1 MKKGDKMKNYNESG
15 KTLIIVIVLSTVLS
29 IGSLALFPFLIQS
42 QSTETRLYHQQ
53 QVIQLAQ
60 STMNSYINH
69 KETFLSGPLYTGTQP
84 RTITLPDQSEMS
96 LYAYII
102 DQNGHIFE
110 EIQHVPA
117 TYEFVVEVFY
127 GDENK
132 NKQKDN
138 GEQSFYTKRLA
149 IQEEGPQDTEVKL
162 RFNDIRFNGSTLS
175 LKVFIH
181 PSYGELE
188 VFRAYK
194 ETNSEKYYIKANDQ
208 PLNLLNSRNRTIDS
222 KKNEVSYTVD
232 IPNLKNND
240 TICLRA
246 KAGSLTG
253 ECQYL
258 TLQEGMGN
266 GLVIKIID
274 GQYIYLPI
282 ANTFETEGKL
292 IVTSGVGDYST
303 NESILYRARLGI
315 EVEQNVL
322 LEMSA
327 NGQGT
332 IKLESSEGDIVIRKE
347 STLENHASGN
357 NREYRMELYAPNG
370 IIDIRD
376 AHLISERSIVLTG
389 RSIYTDRAHIEVD
402 NNKENVHFEF
412 SESLRVPELTIQL
425 FKNRGN
431 ATSNPTNI
439 NKICGTLKE
448 GTLNNISHFGT
459 CPKLNEAPR

>member
-1 MKKGDKMKNYNESG
+1 MKNYNESG
-15 KTLIIVIVLSTVLS
+15 KTLIIVIVLSTVLT

-69 KETFLSGPLYTGTQP
+69 KGTFLNGPLYTGSQP
-84 RTITLPDQSEMS
+84 RTITLPDQSELS
-96 LYAYII
+96 LYAYAM
-102 DQNGHIFE
+102 DYNGHILE
-110 EIQHVPA
+110 EIQHVPS

-127 GDENK
+127 GDENN
-132 NKQKDN
+132 NKHKDN
-138 GEQSFYTKRLA
+138 GEQLFYTKRLA
-149 IQEEGPQDTEVKL
+149 VQEGPQDTEVKL
-162 RFNDIRFNGSTLS
+162 RFNVISFNGSTLT
-175 LKVFIH
+175 LNVFIQ

-188 VFRAYK
+188 VHRAYR
-194 ETNSEKYYIKANDQ
+194 ETNSEKYYIRTNDQ
-208 PLNLLNSRNRTIDS
+208 PLNVSNPRNRKIDS
-222 KKNEVSYTVD
+222 EKNEVSYTVD
-232 IPNLKNND
+232 IPDLKNND

-282 ANTFETEGKL
+282 TNTFETEGKL
-292 IVTSGVGDYST
+292 IVTSGVGDFST
-303 NESILYRARLGI
+303 NESILYSARLGI

-332 IKLESSEGDIVIRKE
+332 IKLESSEGDIVIRKD
-347 STLENHASGN
+347 STLDNHASGN
-357 NREYRMELYAPNG
+357 NIEYRMELYAPNG

-389 RSIYTDRAHIEVD
+389 KSIYTDRAHIEVD
-402 NNKENVHFEF
+402 DNNENVHFEF
-412 SESLRVPELTIQL
+412 SEYLRVPDLTIQL
-425 FKNRGN
+425 FKSRGN

-439 NKICGTLKE
+439 KKICGTLKE
-448 GTLNNISHFGT
+448 GTLNNISNFGT
-459 CPKLNEAPR
+459 CPNLTETPR